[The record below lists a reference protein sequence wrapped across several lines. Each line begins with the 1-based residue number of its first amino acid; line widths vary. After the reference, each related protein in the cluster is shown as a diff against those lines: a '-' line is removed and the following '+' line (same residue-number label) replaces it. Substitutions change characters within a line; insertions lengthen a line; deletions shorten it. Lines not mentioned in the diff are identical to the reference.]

1 MSLKISGFQYI
12 HLLSSTVACEI
23 ISSKELS
30 PVFSLTHCIPLGE
43 NIENPEDDPVRH
55 VSTLK
60 LEEPALFL
68 PIYLVSP
75 QLFVTSEHIMSDKFS
90 TSSFLSFSL
99 SDVGVVTEFRG
110 LECVSR

>member
-12 HLLSSTVACEI
+12 HLLSSTVEWEI
-23 ISSKELS
+23 ISWNELS
-30 PVFSLTHCIPLGE
+30 PVFSLTHWIPFGE
-43 NIENPEDDPVRH
+43 KIEKPDEDPAAYLVRCNTGAAIL
-55 VSTLK
+55 S
-60 LEEPALFL
+60 L

-90 TSSFLSFSL
+90 TSSFFSFSL
-99 SDVGVVTEFRG
+99 SDMGVVIELRG